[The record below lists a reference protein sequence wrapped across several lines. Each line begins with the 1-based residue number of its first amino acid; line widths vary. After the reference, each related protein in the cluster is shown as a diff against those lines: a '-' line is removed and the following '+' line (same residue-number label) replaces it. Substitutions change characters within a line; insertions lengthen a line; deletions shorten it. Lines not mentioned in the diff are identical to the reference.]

1 MNNFLNKVE
10 LKGYVGSVALKDIQG
25 KKMARFS
32 VATESAYSGRD
43 GSQIVETVWH
53 PCIAWESERNKE
65 LEKIQK
71 GKFAHVVG
79 RIRTNHY
86 TDNNGVE
93 RSTWEVIV
101 FTVKIEE
108 D

>member
-1 MNNFLNKVE
+1 MNTFLNKIE
-10 LKGYVGSVALKDIQG
+10 IKGYVGSVALKDIQG
-25 KKMARFS
+25 TKMARFS
-32 VATESAYSGRD
+32 VATELAYTGRD
-43 GSQIVETVWH
+43 GSPIVEITWFN
-53 PCIAWESERNKE
+53 CTAWESERIKD

-71 GKFAHVVG
+71 GKLAHVIG
-79 RIRTNHY
+79 RIRANRY

-101 FTVKIEE
+101 FSVKIEE

>member
-1 MNNFLNKVE
+1 MNTFLNKVE

-32 VATESAYSGRD
+32 IATESAYSGRD

-53 PCIAWESERNKE
+53 PCIVWESDRNKD

-71 GKFAHVVG
+71 GKFAHVIG
-79 RIRTNHY
+79 RIRVNRY
-86 TDNNGVE
+86 TDASGAE
-93 RSTWEVIV
+93 RSTWEIV
-101 FTVKIEE
+101 VFNVEIVE